1 MNETLQPSERE
12 GGHYETEV
20 VYEVVEGPSR
30 RRVLAAILIVL
41 ILLLIA
47 ATWFVSTLIQPAGA
61 PQGVAADGMGW
72 VRSIY
77 GWGET
82 SAELLAGPVDVAVA
96 PDGTIWTVTGKTTLV
111 GFDPDGGLHRLVPF
125 ERGEADGQV
134 LSIEGMDVDDEG
146 VIYLCDFGRNMVHVV
161 SPEGVMELSIGIQAP
176 TEIAV
181 RGDRMAVASAFGI
194 AVVTTDG
201 ELVAQWAT
209 RGNAA
214 DQVDIPHG
222 IAWIDDD
229 TIMVSDTHNRRLK
242 AYSADGRLLYIA
254 PAAMEVAPQ
263 AGVKSGM
270 EQSEDSTM
278 TPYQLPAGMTVDAA
292 GRAVFVDAFN
302 FAIFAVGADDGE
314 ILDRW
319 GEFGATDGT
328 FAYPTGIDYDS
339 VRDYYAVADTA
350 NNRIQ
355 IVELP
360 GSGGSFLAKQRR
372 ILDGPIWLC
381 SIPLLL
387 LIIAIAVAAS
397 KRRRKRKQSEMLE
410 GSSVVNGDE

>member
-1 MNETLQPSERE
+1 VSEISQPSERE

-47 ATWFVSTLIQPAGA
+47 ATMFVATLARPAGT
-61 PQGVAADGMGW
+61 PQGVAEDGMRW

-77 GWGET
+77 GWGQT
-82 SAELLAGPVDVAVA
+82 SAELLTGPVDVAVA
-96 PDGTIWTVTGKTTLV
+96 PDGTIWTVSGKATLV
-111 GFDPDGGLHRLVPF
+111 GFDPDGGLHDLVPF

-134 LSIEGMDVDDEG
+134 VSIEGIDVDEDG
-146 VIYLCDFGRNMVHVV
+146 NIYLCDFGRNMVHIV

-222 IAWIDDD
+222 IIWVDDD
-229 TIMVSDTHNRRLK
+229 TILVSDTHNRRLK
-242 AYSADGRLLYIA
+242 AYSADGRLLYIT
-254 PAAMEVAPQ
+254 PAAMENAPQ
-263 AGVKSGM
+263 AGVQSGT

-278 TPYQLPAGMTVDAA
+278 TPYQLPAGMTLDAA
-292 GRAVFVDAFN
+292 GRAVLVDAFN
-302 FAIFAVGADDGE
+302 FSIVAVGTGDGE
-314 ILDRW
+314 ILDTW

-328 FAYPTGIDYDS
+328 FAYPTGIDYDGA
-339 VRDYYAVADTA
+339 RDYYVVADTA

-360 GSGGSFLAKQRR
+360 DSGGSPLARQRR
-372 ILDGPIWLC
+372 LLDGPVWLC

-387 LIIAIAVAAS
+387 LVLAVVIAAS
-397 KRRRKRKQSEMLE
+397 KRVRKRAKREVLADAPLASQGE
-410 GSSVVNGDE
+410 